1 MNKRYEDCLF
11 HSKGRGIFS
20 KINVDGLFAVS
31 GLEKCL
37 NFGKDV
43 ATEKELISSRGNV
56 ELMDENKIYAYHRFN
71 LEVSGESHKVAYIH
85 YMKIKKLIGE
95 NVKKLKI

>member
-11 HSKGRGIFS
+11 HSKGCGIFS

-43 ATEKELISSRGNV
+43 ATEKELISS
-56 ELMDENKIYAYHRFN
+56 
-71 LEVSGESHKVAYIH
+71 
-85 YMKIKKLIGE
+85 
-95 NVKKLKI
+95 